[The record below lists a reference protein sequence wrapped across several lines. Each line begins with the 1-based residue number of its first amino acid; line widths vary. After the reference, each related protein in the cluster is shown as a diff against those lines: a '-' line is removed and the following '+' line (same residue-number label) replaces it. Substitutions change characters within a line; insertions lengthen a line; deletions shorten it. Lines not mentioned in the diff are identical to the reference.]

1 MPIWQLS
8 PVDLSD
14 PNWQASSHRGPAIV
28 RAPDEKTARDVA
40 HSAFGVTMRFKHHPR
55 LVVPWTRAEL
65 VHAGRVVDQRFDPN
79 GPSEVLVP
87 SFSADLA
94 AHPKKP
100 APVVREETMRPRVLA
115 VAAQLAPRKADT
127 LKLLAKV
134 RAALHSEPSL
144 GALFRPR
151 ELEIAGDGVLVLGG
165 EVESV
170 KAKKRALE
178 RVAALPG
185 IAGIAD
191 RLHVKPAT
199 RMTDKELRVH
209 VRNMLL
215 EEASFSDLELHELQ
229 DGEDKLVRGTPAA
242 ARGSIVFEVK
252 DGVVTLNGLLPGLT
266 SKRLAGA
273 MAWWVP
279 GVRDVTNGIAV
290 EPPEDDGPDMIA
302 EAVRV
307 VLEKDPFVDA
317 SQIRVG
323 VRNRLVR
330 LTGLVP
336 TGTERE
342 AAERDAWCVFG
353 VDNVVNEIE
362 VRP

>member
-14 PNWQASSHRGPAIV
+14 PNWEASSHRGPAIV
-28 RAPDEKTARDVA
+28 RAPDEKSARGVA
-40 HSAFGVTMRFKHHPR
+40 QSAFGVATRFRHHPR
-55 LVVPWTRAEL
+55 LVAPWMRAEL
-65 VHAGRVVDQRFDPN
+65 VHASHIEDQRFDPE
-79 GPSEVLVP
+79 GSSGVLVP
-87 SFSADLA
+87 SFEADLA

-100 APVVREETMRPRVLA
+100 VPVAHVTRVPEPSGKQA
-115 VAAQLAPRKADT
+115 TRDT
-127 LKLLAKV
+127 LKLLAKI
-134 RAALHSEPSL
+134 RATLRSEPSL
-144 GALFRPR
+144 GAVFHAS
-151 ELEIAGDGVLVLGG
+151 ELAIGADGVLVLGG

-170 KAKKRALE
+170 KAKKLALE
-178 RVAALPG
+178 RVAALVG

-199 RMTDKELRVH
+199 HMSDKEIRVH
-209 VRNMLL
+209 MRNMLM
-215 EEASFSDLELHELQ
+215 EEATFKDLEL
-229 DGEDKLVRGTPAA
+229 GEIENGQRKLVQGTPADP
-242 ARGSIVFEVK
+242 RGTIDFEVK
-252 DGVVTLNGLLPGLT
+252 DGTVTLNGHVPTLIT
-266 SKRLAGA
+266 KRLAGV

-279 GVRDVTNGIAV
+279 GVRDIVNGIAV

-307 VLEKDPFVDA
+307 ILEKDPFVDA
-317 SQIRVG
+317 TQVRVG

-336 TGTERE
+336 TATERE
-342 AAERDAWCVFG
+342 AAERDAWCILG
-353 VDNVVNEIE
+353 VDKVINEIA